1 MPDRR
6 GMGGPPMFRQLS
18 RWSRLETI
26 TAQFLLSSERILPTF
41 RVARHRLSLN
51 RVSMDAV
58 LPLDQ
63 MTTEEKLR
71 AMEVLWADLTRN
83 AENIEPPAWH
93 GDVLRERDQRVAEGK
108 ESFIDWDE
116 AKRQLRER
124 LL

>member
-1 MPDRR
+1 M
-6 GMGGPPMFRQLS
+6 
-18 RWSRLETI
+18 E
-26 TAQFLLSSERILPTF
+26 
-41 RVARHRLSLN
+41 
-51 RVSMDAV
+51 AV

-71 AMEVLWADLTRN
+71 SMEVLWADLTRKADN
-83 AENIEPPAWH
+83 FESPAWH
-93 GDVLRERDQRVAEGK
+93 GDVLRERDQRIAEGK

>member
-1 MPDRR
+1 M
-6 GMGGPPMFRQLS
+6 
-18 RWSRLETI
+18 E
-26 TAQFLLSSERILPTF
+26 
-41 RVARHRLSLN
+41 
-51 RVSMDAV
+51 AV

-71 AMEVLWADLTRN
+71 AMEVLWADLSRK
-83 AENIEPPAWH
+83 AESFESPAWH